1 MRIAAF
7 ATALAAGLV
16 VAPVVAPVA
25 AFAENGPDTMTCA
38 HFAALPVDEQ
48 VAVLS
53 TIEPLGDE
61 MNRTDPGTSRAWAVA
76 VGSACRDHPDR
87 LVPEAARAALA
98 D

>member
-16 VAPVVAPVA
+16 AAPV
-25 AFAENGPDTMTCA
+25 FALAEDDAQTMTCA
-38 HFAALPVDEQ
+38 RFTALPIDDQ

-61 MNRTDPGTSRAWAVA
+61 MNRTDPGTSKAWAAA
-76 VGSACRDHPDR
+76 VGTACRDQADG

>member
-7 ATALAAGLV
+7 ATALAAGLA
-16 VAPVVAPVA
+16 VAPVVAL
-25 AFAENGPDTMTCA
+25 AEDDPDTMTCA
-38 HFAALPVDEQ
+38 RFAALPVDDQ

-61 MNRTDPGTSRAWAVA
+61 MNRTDPGTSKAWAAA
-76 VGSACRDHPDR
+76 VGTACRDHPDR

>member
-61 MNRTDPGTSRAWAVA
+61 MNRTDPGTSKAWAVA
-76 VGSACRDHPDR
+76 VGTACRDHPDR

>member
-16 VAPVVAPVA
+16 VAPVVAL
-25 AFAENGPDTMTCA
+25 AEDDPDTMTCA

-61 MNRTDPGTSRAWAVA
+61 MNRTDPGTSKAWAVA
-76 VGSACRDHPDR
+76 VGTACRDHPDR